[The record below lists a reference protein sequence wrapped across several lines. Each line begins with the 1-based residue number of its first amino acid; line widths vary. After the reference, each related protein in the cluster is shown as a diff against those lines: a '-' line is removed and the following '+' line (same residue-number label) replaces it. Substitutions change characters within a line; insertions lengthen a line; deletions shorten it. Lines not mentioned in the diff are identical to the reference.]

1 MGWWRVLGWYADR
14 RVVEKKEGALAVLV
28 GLLGGVMTAS
38 KTVLYGEWMT
48 AMGMG
53 FPPKDWAND
62 ELVLNEIFSGFHHV
76 GHNDLVTL
84 LSCWAVMV

>member
-38 KTVLYGEWMT
+38 KTVLYGEWVT
-48 AMGMG
+48 AMGIG
-53 FPPKDWAND
+53 FRPKDWAND

-76 GHNDLVTL
+76 GYNDLITL